1 VDLFLCWLV
10 GPVVL
15 LAVAL
20 GLSFGVELISGAR
33 VPWGIRPALGL
44 ALMMLLAQIGI
55 ATDATA
61 ELTIPAIVALGAFGL
76 WMGWS
81 GGLYSGSLPGWGIL
95 AALGVYVVFGAPVIF
110 SGDPT
115 WTGYIKLDDSAT
127 WMGLTDHAFEFGHRT
142 SGFPPSTWEALI
154 DFNAGS
160 GYPVGSFVP
169 MALISR
175 VTGQDVA
182 WTLQPSMAV
191 MAAVLTLM
199 LSQIVRTVISGAKAS
214 AAIAFIAGQSSM
226 LLGYSLWGG
235 VKEVAAAA
243 LLALAPLSAWIAVR
257 RPESR
262 WPWLIPG
269 LVAAAFLTVLGPGGA
284 VWLVPTMG
292 PLIWVAWQRLGQ
304 SAALNLG
311 WKALATAV
319 VASLPQ
325 VITPNGF
332 FSPFQSVLFKESE
345 LGNLIRP
352 LSLQHLIGIW
362 PAKDFRF
369 DTDLNA
375 EVIVLAIVLG
385 ALALYAAYTAFRD
398 GQPLVPAYL
407 LGGAVAFLITYIAG
421 SPWIDGKGMAIFSVV
436 LLGSGLVGAVLLV
449 QRTPYAV
456 FGWVIA
462 ALAGGL
468 VLYSSFL
475 MYQAAWLAPR
485 DEHQEL
491 EQIGERFAGDGPM
504 LMTEGSIYG
513 PRHFLRKEDAEGAK
527 DLRRRVLPLRDGS
540 LPDDVN
546 FLDTDMLAD
555 SDFDPYRL
563 LILRRAPVASRPPGN
578 FQRVYA
584 GTYYEVWEK
593 VGTPIPG
600 QTLIERLPLGDPP
613 DNSAVPDCSQVQGL
627 AQRAG
632 ANGTLLAQPADEHF
646 LLDLSA
652 SSHPDKWTLDGTQ
665 FTPHGSG
672 TLTTRVDVPTAGDW
686 RIWVGGDIF
695 SELTVTAAGQSASA
709 RNAINVNHYQPFGP
723 FRLAAGNQQIQF
735 TSDGS
740 GIEPGSG
747 AEPSALGPVVLQRIE
762 SEDQATV
769 SVPSSDYRRLCN
781 VPWDWIEAYG

>member
-1 VDLFLCWLV
+1 MDLFLCWFV

-15 LAVAL
+15 LGVSL
-20 GLSFGVELISGAR
+20 GLSFVLELVSGAR
-33 VPWGIRPALGL
+33 VPWGVRPALGL

-81 GGLYSGSLPGWGIL
+81 GGLYSGPLPGWGIL
-95 AALGVYVVFGAPVIF
+95 AALGVYIVFAAPVVL
-110 SGDPT
+110 SGEPT
-115 WTGYIKLDDSAT
+115 WAGYIKLDDSAT

-142 SGFPPSTWEALI
+142 SGFPPSTWEALVDI
-154 DFNAGS
+154 NAGS

-182 WTLQPSMAV
+182 WTLQPSMAGMV
-191 MAAVLTLM
+191 AVLTLL

-235 VKEVAAAA
+235 VKEVAAAT
-243 LLALAPLSAWIAVR
+243 LLALAPVSAWLAIR
-257 RPESR
+257 RSGSR
-262 WPWLIPG
+262 LPWLLPG
-269 LVAAAFLTVLGPGGA
+269 LVAAAFLTILGPGGA

-292 PLIWVAWQRLGQ
+292 PLIWVAWQRLGRF
-304 SAALNLG
+304 AAVDLG
-311 WKALATAV
+311 WKAVATAV

-325 VITPNGF
+325 VITPNGL

-345 LGNLIRP
+345 LGNLIGP

-385 ALALYAAYTAFRD
+385 ALAIYAAYTAIKQS
-398 GQPLVPAYL
+398 QPLLPAYV
-407 LGGAVAFLITYIAG
+407 LGGAVGFLITYIAG
-421 SPWIDGKGMAIFSVV
+421 SPWIDGKGMAIFSVA
-436 LLGSGLVGAVLLV
+436 LLASGLVGAVILV
-449 QRTPYAV
+449 QRTSYAV
-456 FGWVIA
+456 IGWVVA

-485 DEHQEL
+485 DEHREL
-491 EQIGERFAGDGPM
+491 QQIGERFSGEGPM

-527 DLRRRVLPLRDGS
+527 DLRRRPDPLRDGS
-540 LPDDVN
+540 LPDNVN

-555 SDFDPYRL
+555 SDFDPYQL

-578 FQRVYA
+578 FRRVYS

-593 VGTPIPG
+593 VGTPVPG
-600 QTLIERLPLGDPP
+600 KTLMERLPLGLPP
-613 DNSAVPDCSQVQGL
+613 DNAAVPDCGQVQSL

-632 ANGTLLAQPADEHF
+632 GKGTLVAQPADLHF
-646 LLDLSA
+646 AVDFSNA
-652 SSHPDKWTLDGTQ
+652 EVPEGWTTDGTL

-672 TLTTRVDVPTAGDW
+672 TLTTSVDVPTGGTW

-695 SELTVTAAGQSASA
+695 SRLSVSAAGQSASA
-709 RNAINVNHYQPFGP
+709 RNAINVNRYQPFGP
-723 FRLAAGNQQIQF
+723 FRLTPGNQQIQF
-735 TSDGS
+735 HSDGAS
-740 GIEPGSG
+740 LEPGSG
-747 AEPSALGPVVLQRIE
+747 ADTTALGPVLMELVE
-762 SEDQATV
+762 SVDRPTV
-769 SVPSSDYRRLCN
+769 NVPSSEYQRLCN
-781 VPWDWIEAYG
+781 APWDWIEAYG